1 MKFESK
7 FNYGFYIV
15 LCKKQYFSFW
25 DLKTFTEK
33 IKHSETLRF
42 SMKKLTFLQSLTV
55 LAVIV
60 SLYVNKIKKTAI
72 LFILYCETLLS
83 NQAKRI

>member
-1 MKFESK
+1 
-7 FNYGFYIV
+7 
-15 LCKKQYFSFW
+15 
-25 DLKTFTEK
+25 
-33 IKHSETLRF
+33 
-42 SMKKLTFLQSLTV
+42 MKKLTFLQSLTV

-60 SLYVNKIKKTAI
+60 SLYVNKIKKTTI

>member
-25 DLKTFTEK
+25 DYKTFTEK
-33 IKHSETLRF
+33 IKYSETLRI
-42 SMKKLTFLQSLTV
+42 SMKKLTFLQILTV
-55 LAVIV
+55 LAVI
-60 SLYVNKIKKTAI
+60 YYFIYII
-72 LFILYCETLLS
+72 LRNIVE
-83 NQAKRI
+83 

>member
-25 DLKTFTEK
+25 DYKTFTEK
-33 IKHSETLRF
+33 IKYSETLRF
-42 SMKKLTFLQSLTV
+42 SMKKLTFLQILTV
-55 LAVIV
+55 LAVI
-60 SLYVNKIKKTAI
+60 YYFIYII
-72 LFILYCETLLS
+72 LRKLLS